1 MAVVYQKDKNAIKF
15 VTDFYKKFKPNYRL
29 TQVEIDSIFAQYD
42 GDYETMVK
50 DIYGALTK
58 YKPSDSDI
66 TSVVNH
72 YALKKK
78 DSANG
83 LLESETGE
91 SEQLEISEN
100 NKSFTAKDGAFVT
113 DLNLSSDEELY
124 KGLEGAKTGT
134 SATLN
139 FKGKE
144 PRLLEGRQG
153 YPIHVYADGG
163 YQGILKPG
171 GKMTTSPAS
180 KIVELPTDKYFTAQ
194 DGAIVPQEQNNTEVD
209 INAEEDIWD
218 YDYILKT
225 FTKNG
230 SPVDAS
236 EVPSNVMADLK
247 IDIQNQHDL
256 QKREKSRNNPE
267 IQAELKNVEFNQNF
281 EQFYGQEGDFNF
293 YKAAQIYS
301 ENPENFNFLLEGVE
315 EGQFIDY
322 EGMQIPLT
330 TSISENGK
338 DLLSAVNPDT
348 NTFFHEVPIGGGENE
363 EILSEYGIEP
373 GLQTGDEN
381 QSFQSVDELGLSQYE
396 TILNMD
402 NHMAS
407 LLNKRSELVGGGHV

>member
-1 MAVVYQKDKNAIKF
+1 MAVVYQKDKNAIRF

-124 KGLEGAKTGT
+124 KGLEGAKPGT

-218 YDYILKT
+218 YDYI
-225 FTKNG
+225 
-230 SPVDAS
+230 
-236 EVPSNVMADLK
+236 
-247 IDIQNQHDL
+247 
-256 QKREKSRNNPE
+256 
-267 IQAELKNVEFNQNF
+267 
-281 EQFYGQEGDFNF
+281 
-293 YKAAQIYS
+293 
-301 ENPENFNFLLEGVE
+301 
-315 EGQFIDY
+315 
-322 EGMQIPLT
+322 
-330 TSISENGK
+330 
-338 DLLSAVNPDT
+338 
-348 NTFFHEVPIGGGENE
+348 
-363 EILSEYGIEP
+363 
-373 GLQTGDEN
+373 
-381 QSFQSVDELGLSQYE
+381 
-396 TILNMD
+396 
-402 NHMAS
+402 
-407 LLNKRSELVGGGHV
+407 

>member
-15 VTDFYKKFKPNYRL
+15 VTDFYKKFKPNHRL

-58 YKPSDSDI
+58 YTPSDSDI
-66 TSVVNH
+66 TSVVNR

-83 LLESETGE
+83 LLELETGE

-113 DLNLSSDEELY
+113 DLNLSTDKELY
-124 KGLEGAKTGT
+124 KGLEGSKPGT

-144 PRLLEGRQG
+144 PRLLEGRQS

-163 YQGILKPG
+163 YQGVLKPG

-180 KIVELPTDKYFTAQ
+180 KIVEIPTNKPFKAQ
-194 DGAIVPQEQNNTEVD
+194 DGAIVPEGSNETDVNQDQDV
-209 INAEEDIWD
+209 WD

-230 SPVDAS
+230 MSVDAS
-236 EVPSNVMADLK
+236 QVPSNVMADLK
-247 IDIQNQHDL
+247 VDIQNKHDL
-256 QKREKSRNNPE
+256 QKREKSRNDPE
-267 IQAELKNVEFNQNF
+267 VLAELKKVEFNQNF
-281 EQFYGQEGDFNF
+281 DQFYGQEGDYNF
-293 YKAAQIYS
+293 YKAAQIYN
-301 ENPENFNFLLEGVE
+301 ENPENFNFLLESKE
-315 EGQFIDY
+315 
-322 EGMQIPLT
+322 
-330 TSISENGK
+330 
-338 DLLSAVNPDT
+338 
-348 NTFFHEVPIGGGENE
+348 
-363 EILSEYGIEP
+363 
-373 GLQTGDEN
+373 
-381 QSFQSVDELGLSQYE
+381 
-396 TILNMD
+396 
-402 NHMAS
+402 
-407 LLNKRSELVGGGHV
+407 